1 MLDPGTKELQQTM
14 GMSVVKFFATYASML
29 LDVDNDTSNNNNNNN
44 NNNSNNNNSKTID
57 LDATSKSFSSK
68 TPSSSSSSS
77 SSSSLIPR
85 LGGALEVRHQHV
97 NQNLL
102 DLFPAGLALCQL
114 VKGGYLLPPLLVYS
128 LIYPR

>member
-29 LDVDNDTSNNNNNNN
+29 LDVDNDTSNNN
-44 NNNSNNNNSKTID
+44 NNNNSKTID